1 MDNLEPII
9 AKHPFFE
16 GLSGEHRKILTGCA
30 KNVRFEAG
38 EYLFRENEAANE
50 FYMIRHGG
58 VAVEFFVPGREPII
72 VQTLKEGDMLGWSS
86 HVPPYKWRFDARA
99 MEIVRA
105 VAFDG
110 VCFRG
115 KCDENP
121 ELGYEMLKRFST
133 IMAQRLQAT
142 RLQILDVYGPK
153 L

>member
-1 MDNLEPII
+1 METLEPII
-9 AKHPFFE
+9 AEHPFFE
-16 GLSGEHRKILTGCA
+16 GLSSEYRKILTGCA
-30 KNVRFEAG
+30 KNVRFEEG
-38 EYLFRENEAANE
+38 EYLFRENESANE

-58 VAVEFFVPGREPII
+58 VAIEVFVPGREPII
-72 VQTLKEGDMLGWSS
+72 VQTLKDGDMLGWSS

-99 MEIVRA
+99 MEQVRA
-105 VAFDG
+105 IAFDG

-142 RLQILDVYGPK
+142 RMQILDVYG
-153 L
+153 LNR

>member
-1 MDNLEPII
+1 METLEPII

-16 GLSGEHRKILTGCA
+16 GLKGEYRKILTGCA
-30 KNVRFEAG
+30 KNVLYEAG
-38 EYLFRENEAANE
+38 EYIFRENQPADE
-50 FYMIRHGG
+50 FYMIRHGS
-58 VAVEFFVPGREPII
+58 VAVEVFVPGREPII

-86 HVPPYKWRFDARA
+86 QVPPYKWRFDARA
-99 MEIVRA
+99 MDLVRA

-121 ELGYEMLKRFST
+121 ALGYEMLKRFST

-142 RLQILDVYGPK
+142 RLQILDVYGLNK
-153 L
+153 